1 MSKDEL
7 RDRLDELRGALTDVE
22 RHLENESE
30 RPEALHDFRK
40 IVDGTRRSVWNVL
53 EAANR
58 RDYDG
63 FVAGFRLRR
72 AADLYRAVLQHLHAG
87 HITVE
92 TDEVDTLR
100 DALEQVT
107 ETFDEPP
114 QKRAAVP
121 GPATAGPAPADP
133 RLHEDVQHLRQ
144 SLDLIE
150 EQMSAESIPDRAYE
164 DFKVAIDNVR
174 TSVLAM
180 LFATRSK
187 DYSVTIGQFHLNRA
201 VAITTPVLSDLVL
214 GTVDAGS
221 EDYADF
227 KAVALEAF
235 DRIDLL
241 CGGGLRRL
249 GTQQPARLAP
259 APHF

>member
-1 MSKDEL
+1 MSKTDL
-7 RDRLDELRGALTDVE
+7 HSRLDELRGALSNVE
-22 RHLENESE
+22 RHLESSSDQQD
-30 RPEALHDFRK
+30 ALHDFRR

-53 EAANR
+53 QAANR
-58 RDYDG
+58 DDYDG

-72 AADLYRAVLQHLHAG
+72 AADLYRAVLQHLDAA

-92 TDEVDTLR
+92 TDDIDALR
-100 DALEQVT
+100 DALEKIT
-107 ETFDEPP
+107 EALNEPMLD
-114 QKRAAVP
+114 R
-121 GPATAGPAPADP
+121 AGPLAGPPAPEP
-133 RLHEDVQHLRQ
+133 RLQADVQHLRE

-150 EQMSAESIPDRAYE
+150 EQMAADTMPDRAYE

-187 DYSVTIGQFHLNRA
+187 AYSATIGQFHLNRA
-201 VAITTPVLSDLVL
+201 VAISTHVLSDLVL
-214 GTVDAGS
+214 ETVDRES

-227 KAVALEAF
+227 KEVAAAAF
-235 DRIDLL
+235 ERVDLL

-249 GTQQPARLAP
+249 SIQQPARLAP
-259 APHF
+259 LPNC